1 MRVFLAG
8 ATGAIGRP
16 LAERLL
22 AEGHEVVGTTR
33 DEARAA
39 VLARRGVEPVV
50 LDAFDAPAVHAAVA
64 TARPEVVIH
73 QLTTLP
79 QDPTPKSMAAA
90 VSLNA
95 RLRRET
101 VPTYV
106 DAARAAGARRVIAQ
120 SISFVTKPDG
130 RPVHDEEAPLW
141 ADEPSQAEN
150 VEGVIAL
157 EAAVREGT
165 TDPTHPIEGVVMR
178 YGFFYGPGTWY
189 APDGAL
195 ATMIR
200 KRRYP
205 IVGSGEGRSSFIHI
219 DDAVDATVRALD
231 PALPSGTYNITDDEP
246 VRAADWIP
254 EAARVMGAKPPRHVP
269 AWLARRVAGDVVV
282 HYGTTLPGNANGR
295 ARAAIPG
302 WAPRPWRQGFAEVLG

>member
-16 LAERLL
+16 LVARLV
-22 AEGHEVVGTTR
+22 ADGHEVVGTTR
-33 DEARAA
+33 DPARAGA
-39 VLARRGVEPVV
+39 LRAAGAEPVV
-50 LDAFDAPAVHAAVA
+50 LDAFDAASVRDAVVA
-64 TARPEVVIH
+64 ARPEVVVH

-90 VSLNA
+90 VDANA

-101 VPTYV
+101 MPTFV

-130 RPVHDEEAPLW
+130 RPVHDEDAPLW
-141 ADEPSQAEN
+141 ADEPAQKTN
-150 VEGVIAL
+150 VEGVLAL
-157 EAAVREGT
+157 EAAVRGA
-165 TDPTHPIEGVVMR
+165 TDVEGVVMR

-189 APDGAL
+189 AADGAM

-205 IVGSGEGRSSFIHI
+205 IVGSGEGRSSFVHV

-231 PALPSGTYNITDDEP
+231 ASVPSGTYNITDDEP
-246 VRAADWIP
+246 ARARDWLP
-254 EAARVMGAKPPRHVP
+254 AAAGALGAKPPRHVP
-269 AWLARRVAGDVVV
+269 VWLARRVAGPVVV
-282 HYGTTLPGNANGR
+282 HYATTLPGNANAR
-295 ARAAIPG
+295 FRAAAPG
-302 WAPRPWRQGFAEVLG
+302 WSPRSWRAGFAEVLA

>member
-1 MRVFLAG
+1 VRVFLAG

-16 LAERLL
+16 LVARLL
-22 AEGHEVVGTTR
+22 ADGHEVVGTTR
-33 DEARAA
+33 DPARAEA
-39 VLARRGVEPVV
+39 LRARGAEAVV
-50 LDAFDAPAVHAAVA
+50 LDAFNADAVRAAVA
-64 TARPEVVIH
+64 AARPEVVVH

-90 VSLNA
+90 VDANA

-101 VPTYV
+101 VPTFV

-130 RPVHDEEAPLW
+130 RPVHDEDAPLW
-141 ADEPSQAEN
+141 ADEPSQKTN
-150 VEGVIAL
+150 VEGVLAL
-157 EAAVREGT
+157 EAAVRGAG
-165 TDPTHPIEGVVMR
+165 DLEGVVMR

-189 APDGAL
+189 APDGAM

-205 IVGSGEGRSSFIHI
+205 IIGSGEGRSSFVHV

-231 PALPSGTYNITDDEP
+231 ASVPGGTYNITDDEP
-246 VRAADWIP
+246 VRARDWLP
-254 EAARVMGAKPPRHVP
+254 VAAAALEAKPPRHVP
-269 AWLARRVAGDVVV
+269 VWLARRLAGPVVV
-282 HYGTTLPGNANGR
+282 HYATTLPGNGNDR
-295 ARAAIPG
+295 FRAAAPG
-302 WAPRPWRQGFAEVLG
+302 WSPRPWREGFAEVLA